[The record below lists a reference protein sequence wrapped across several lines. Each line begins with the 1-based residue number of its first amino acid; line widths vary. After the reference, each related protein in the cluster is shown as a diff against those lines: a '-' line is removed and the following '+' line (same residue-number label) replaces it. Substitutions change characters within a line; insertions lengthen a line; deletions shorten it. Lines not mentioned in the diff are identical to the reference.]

1 MSLKDE
7 KQQNIQLELDFSATP
22 TGEACQA
29 SREETES
36 FRTMNGTEN
45 PVNTNRMMEEVCER
59 ENLKAALQQVKANKG
74 SAGVDGMT
82 VGGISDYLQ
91 QHWPAIR
98 EQLLNGTYKPKPVR
112 RVEIPKP
119 DGGVRKLGIPTVLDR
134 FIQQAVM
141 QVLQRRWD
149 PTFSDNSYGF
159 RPGRSAHQ
167 AVAKAQQYIAAGHG
181 WCVDLDLE
189 KFFDRVSHDKLMGQI
204 AKRVADKRLLKLIRA
219 FLKAGVMENGLVSP
233 SVEGTPQGGPL
244 SPLLSNL
251 VLDELDRELKRRGHR
266 FVRYADDCNIY
277 VRSERAGQR
286 VMESVTQFITQK
298 LKLKVN
304 EAKSAVA
311 RPQKRKFL
319 GFSFSDGPE
328 IKRVIAPKALDRF
341 KERVREITR
350 RAKGVSMKTTMDKL
364 VPYMRGWRSY
374 FGFCE
379 TPEVL
384 NYLTRWVR
392 LRLRAAMWRQWK
404 TQRRRRAALLE
415 LGVRSQLASNTAGSG
430 LGPWYLAKAKA
441 LSVGL
446 SNAYFKSFGLPSLVE
461 EGRRN

>member
-1 MSLKDE
+1 MSLRNGT
-7 KQQNIQLELDFSATP
+7 QQNIQIELNFSFAP
-22 TGEACQA
+22 AGEACEA
-29 SREETES
+29 GREETES
-36 FRTMNGTEN
+36 FPTASDPESPASTSRL
-45 PVNTNRMMEEVCER
+45 MEEVCER
-59 ENLKAALQQVKANKG
+59 ENLKEALRRVKANKG
-74 SAGVDGMT
+74 SAGIDRMTVDG
-82 VGGISDYLQ
+82 IADYLK

-98 EQLLNGTYKPKPVR
+98 EQLLSGTYQPQPVR

-141 QVLQRRWD
+141 QVLQRQWD
-149 PTFSDNSYGF
+149 RTFSDYSYGF

-167 AVAKAQQYIAAGHG
+167 AVAKAQQYIAEGRG

-189 KFFDRVSHDKLMGQI
+189 KFFDRVNHDKLMEQI
-204 AKRVADKRLLKLIRA
+204 AKRVGDKRLLKLIRA
-219 FLKAGVMENGLVSP
+219 FLNAGVMENGLVSP

-251 VLDELDRELKRRGHR
+251 VLDELDRELERRGHR
-266 FVRYADDCNIY
+266 YVRYADDCNIY

-286 VMESVTQFITQK
+286 VMESVTQFIAK
-298 LKLKVN
+298 ELKLKVN
-304 EAKSAVA
+304 ETKSAVA
-311 RPQKRKFL
+311 RPQERKFL
-319 GFSFSDGPE
+319 GFSFTAGPE
-328 IKRVIAPKALDRF
+328 VKRVIAPKALDRF
-341 KERVREITR
+341 KQRIREITR
-350 RAKGVSMKTTMDKL
+350 RAKGVSMQTTIEEL
-364 VPYMRGWRSY
+364 APFMRGWRSY

-384 NYLTRWVR
+384 VSLTRWVR

-404 TQRRRRAALLE
+404 TPRRRREALLE
-415 LGVRSQLASNTAGSG
+415 LGVRLRLARNTAGSG

-446 SNAYFKSFGLPSLVE
+446 SNAYFKSLGLPSLIE
-461 EGRRN
+461 E